1 MPAPIAVER
10 APMAPM
16 VETEEPIEPISV
28 VDGTPMVEDEE
39 PIEAIAV
46 VSDNQE
52 TAAPAKSSS
61 VDEESTVDAN
71 IDEAPQVEDNT
82 LTNSNDSSSVVEP
95 TIVEIMPDTRVTF
108 IETFVESQPEAIPDY
123 PDYAMEQ
130 ITPIRAFR
138 EDQYPE
144 TNSQMDRDYD
154 PDYTSSYSGHPEPEY
169 PDYTDSPH
177 SGNTGLDYP
186 EYTDSPNSGI
196 TGLDYPEYTD
206 SHDTGYGSESGS
218 DYHSDPDYVPEVI
231 PYDEPMMNEPSMTN
245 YHSDPDYVPE
255 GTPYDEPMMHE
266 SPMTNTLENNFME
279 SSGPVVLGE
288 YSQQFNSN
296 SDVHE
301 PMPFDQYDE
310 SAGMGHTNDYNED
323 MMYASA
329 MMHDTYPEQ
338 RSEYAMP
345 TGNDFGPNEFVPEIS
360 ESPMSDSMIKS
371 DANTEMT
378 SPDVT
383 NESSQNPDLSSFV
396 KEMFSTF
403 ESSGFGP
410 IMNMNANAT
419 VGPNDTITIKLQFN
433 RSPTEGKL
441 NLVSLMN
448 KLIGQ
453 TNFPAPE
460 EYERLYVEPQ
470 QVQRF
475 DFVSLNPFAKN
486 RERYGFRSHLDDIR
500 RRMDYTNNDEFSP
513 FRSFFQGE
521 YPYFY

>member
-1 MPAPIAVER
+1 
-10 APMAPM
+10 
-16 VETEEPIEPISV
+16 
-28 VDGTPMVEDEE
+28 
-39 PIEAIAV
+39 
-46 VSDNQE
+46 
-52 TAAPAKSSS
+52 
-61 VDEESTVDAN
+61 
-71 IDEAPQVEDNT
+71 
-82 LTNSNDSSSVVEP
+82 
-95 TIVEIMPDTRVTF
+95 
-108 IETFVESQPEAIPDY
+108 
-123 PDYAMEQ
+123 
-130 ITPIRAFR
+130 
-138 EDQYPE
+138 
-144 TNSQMDRDYD
+144 
-154 PDYTSSYSGHPEPEY
+154 
-169 PDYTDSPH
+169 
-177 SGNTGLDYP
+177 
-186 EYTDSPNSGI
+186 
-196 TGLDYPEYTD
+196 
-206 SHDTGYGSESGS
+206 
-218 DYHSDPDYVPEVI
+218 
-231 PYDEPMMNEPSMTN
+231 
-245 YHSDPDYVPE
+245 
-255 GTPYDEPMMHE
+255 MHE
-266 SPMTNTLENNFME
+266 SPMTNTLENHFME
-279 SSGPVVLGE
+279 SSRPVVLGE
-288 YSQQFNSN
+288 YSQQFNGN

-301 PMPFDQYDE
+301 SMPFDQYDE

-329 MMHDTYPEQ
+329 MMHETYPEQ
-338 RSEYAMP
+338 RSEYPMP
-345 TGNDFGPNEFVPEIS
+345 NENNFGPNEFAPEIS
-360 ESPMSDSMIKS
+360 ESPMSESMIKS
-371 DANTEMT
+371 ESNIEMA

-383 NESSQNPDLSSFV
+383 NENSQNTDLSSFV

-486 RERYGFRSHLDDIR
+486 RERYGVRSHLDDIR